1 MSHIVRTN
9 IPKLHRDWD
18 LKDLY
23 RIVDGKEVDTQDIQN
38 KVTSYL
44 NDPNVLEDGNNL
56 YIYSAENGTGKSRIA
71 NYVLQQLHKP
81 RLDAEQKVVIVPIA
95 QVKFGEYLI
104 SRGQYTDDALADRK
118 LVMTVP
124 ILLLD
129 DVSPAFCSNN
139 PHNDK
144 RELTLL
150 MSHRR
155 EDKHV
160 TIITSNLDPESFQKN
175 FGTTAA
181 SKVLE
186 NFSFIEVRGEDVRDI
201 IYPDKLVDEILKR
214 GDK

>member
-1 MSHIVRTN
+1 MSHVVRTV

-18 LKDLY
+18 IKDLF
-23 RIVDGKEVDTQDIQN
+23 GATNTEDIQA
-38 KVTSYL
+38 KVAKYL
-44 NDPNVLEDGNNL
+44 SDHNVLEDGNNL
-56 YIYSAENGTGKSRIA
+56 YIYSPTNGNGKSRIG

-81 RLDAEQKVVIVPIA
+81 RLDVEGKVAIVPIA

-118 LVMTVP
+118 LLMTVP

-129 DVSPAFCSNN
+129 DVSPAFCSSN

-160 TIITSNLDPESFQKN
+160 TIITSNLTPTEFERN
-175 FGTTAA
+175 FGMTAA

-186 NFSFIEVRGEDVRDI
+186 NFSFIEVNGDDVRDI
-201 IYPDKLVDEILKR
+201 IYPDKLVDEILER

>member
-1 MSHIVRTN
+1 MSHVVRTV

-18 LKDLY
+18 IKDLFGATNTEE
-23 RIVDGKEVDTQDIQN
+23 IKT
-38 KVTSYL
+38 KVAKYL
-44 NDPNVLEDGNNL
+44 ADPNVLEDGDNL
-56 YIYSAENGTGKSRIA
+56 YIYSPVNGNGKSRIA
-71 NYVLQQLHKP
+71 NYVLQKLHEP
-81 RLDAEQKVVIVPIA
+81 RLDRDGVVQIVPIA

-104 SRGQYTDDALADRK
+104 SRTQFTDDALADRK

-129 DVSPAFCSNN
+129 DVSPAFSSNN

-150 MSHRR
+150 VSHRR

-160 TIITSNLDPESFQKN
+160 TIITSNLVPSEFEKM
-175 FGTTAA
+175 FGMTAA

-186 NFSFIEVRGEDVRDI
+186 NFSFIEIQGEDVRDI
-201 IYPDKLVDEILKR
+201 IYPDKLISDIMER
-214 GDK
+214 GEK

>member
-1 MSHIVRTN
+1 MSHIVRTV

-18 LKDLY
+18 IKDLFGAANT
-23 RIVDGKEVDTQDIQN
+23 VEIQN
-38 KVTSYL
+38 KVAKYL
-44 NDPNVLEDGNNL
+44 SNSDILEDGDNV
-56 YIYSAENGTGKSRIA
+56 YIYSPENGNGKSRIA

-81 RLDAEQKVVIVPIA
+81 RLDAEGKVIVTPIA

-118 LVMTVP
+118 LLMTVP

-139 PHNDK
+139 AHNDK

-150 MSHRR
+150 MAHRR
-155 EDKHV
+155 EDKHI
-160 TIITSNLDPESFQKN
+160 TIITSNLDPASFEKN
-175 FGTTAA
+175 FGMTAA

-186 NFSFIEVRGEDVRDI
+186 NFSFIEVKGEDVRDI
-201 IYPDKLVDEILKR
+201 IYPDKLVDEILDR

>member
-1 MSHIVRTN
+1 MSHIVRTT

-18 LKDLY
+18 IKDL
-23 RIVDGKEVDTQDIQN
+23 IGGNIEEIQA
-38 KVTSYL
+38 KVAKYL
-44 NDPNVLEDGNNL
+44 ADPQVLENGNNL
-56 YIYSAENGTGKSRIA
+56 YIFSKINGTGKSRIA
-71 NYVLQQLHKP
+71 NYVLEQLHKP
-81 RLDAEQKVVIVPIA
+81 RLDSEQKVVIVPIA

-104 SRGQYTDDALADRK
+104 SRGQYTDEALVDRK
-118 LVMTVP
+118 VLMTVP

-139 PHNDK
+139 AHYDK

-155 EDKHV
+155 EDKAV
-160 TIITSNLDPESFQKN
+160 TIITSNLTPADFEKT
-175 FGTTAA
+175 FGATAA

-186 NFSFIEVRGEDVRDI
+186 NFSFIEINSEDVRDI
-201 IYPDKLVDEILKR
+201 IYPDQLVDEILER

>member
-1 MSHIVRTN
+1 MSHVVRTV

-18 LKDLY
+18 IKDLF
-23 RIVDGKEVDTQDIQN
+23 GATNTEEIQN
-38 KVTSYL
+38 KVAKYL
-44 NDPNVLEDGNNL
+44 ADRNVLEDGNNL
-56 YIYSAENGTGKSRIA
+56 YIYSPENGTGKSRIA

-81 RLDAEQKVVIVPIA
+81 RLDAEGKVVVTSIA

-104 SRGQYTDDALADRK
+104 SRNQYTDEALADRK
-118 LVMTVP
+118 LLMTVP

-150 MSHRR
+150 VSHRR

-160 TIITSNLDPESFQKN
+160 TIITSNLDPASFEKN
-175 FGTTAA
+175 FGMTAA

-186 NFSFIEVRGEDVRDI
+186 NFSFIEVKGEDVRDI
-201 IYPDKLVDEILKR
+201 IYPDKLVDEVLER

>member
-1 MSHIVRTN
+1 MSHVVRTA

-18 LKDLY
+18 IKDLFGASN
-23 RIVDGKEVDTQDIQN
+23 IEDIQS
-38 KVTSYL
+38 KVAKYL
-44 NDPNVLEDGNNL
+44 ADPRVVEDGDNL
-56 YIYSAENGTGKSRIA
+56 YIYSPVNGNGKSRIA
-71 NYVLQQLHKP
+71 NYVLQQLHQP
-81 RLDAEQKVVIVPIA
+81 RLDSEGKVVILSVA

-104 SRGQYTDDALADRK
+104 SRNQFTEEAIADRK
-118 LVMTVP
+118 LVMTAP

-129 DVSPAFCSNN
+129 DVSPAFCSSN

-155 EDKHV
+155 EDQHI
-160 TIITSNLDPESFQKN
+160 TIITSNLDPQAFEKT
-175 FGTTAA
+175 FGMTAA

-186 NFSFIEVRGEDVRDI
+186 NFNFIEVKGEDVRDI
-201 IYPDKLVDEILKR
+201 IYPDKLINDALR

>member
-1 MSHIVRTN
+1 MSHIVRTA
-9 IPKLHRDWD
+9 IPKLHRNWD
-18 LKDLY
+18 IKDLF
-23 RIVDGKEVDTQDIQN
+23 GASNTEEIQN
-38 KVTSYL
+38 KVAKYL
-44 NDPNVLEDGNNL
+44 NDLDVLEDGNNL
-56 YIYSAENGTGKSRIA
+56 YIYSPENGTGKSRIA
-71 NYVLQQLHKP
+71 NYILEQLHKP
-81 RLDAEQKVVIVPIA
+81 RLDPEGKVVVVPIA

-104 SRGQYTDDALADRK
+104 SRGQYTDNALADRQ

-129 DVSPAFCSNN
+129 DVSQAFCSNN

-160 TIITSNLDPESFQKN
+160 TIITSNLTPADFEKN
-175 FGTTAA
+175 FGMTAA

-201 IYPDKLVDEILKR
+201 IYPDKLVDEILDR

>member
-1 MSHIVRTN
+1 MSHIVRTV

-18 LKDLY
+18 IKDLF
-23 RIVDGKEVDTQDIQN
+23 GATNTEEIQA
-38 KVTSYL
+38 KVAKYL
-44 NDPNVLEDGNNL
+44 ADPNVLEDGNNL
-56 YIYSAENGTGKSRIA
+56 YIYSPENGNGKSRIA

-81 RLDAEQKVVIVPIA
+81 RLDAEGKVVIIDIA

-104 SRGQYTDDALADRK
+104 SRGQYTDDALADRRK
-118 LVMTVP
+118 VMTVP

-144 RELTLL
+144 REITLL

-155 EDKHV
+155 EDKHL
-160 TIITSNLDPESFQKN
+160 TIITSNLVPSAFEKN
-175 FGTTAA
+175 FGMTAA

-186 NFSFIEVRGEDVRDI
+186 NFSFIEVKGEDVRDI
-201 IYPDKLVDEILKR
+201 IYPDKLVDDLLER
-214 GDK
+214 GDQK